1 MLKYSAHAR
10 RKGPGRSAK
19 VRFTQTLSGAK
30 VEKQAREGVCGL
42 RGRKVYG
49 AGRLALERK
58 LGKEYKRSEEA
69 RRLMTEGS

>member
-1 MLKYSAHAR
+1 MLKYSGHAT

-19 VRFTQTLSGAK
+19 ARFTQTSSGEK

-49 AGRLALERK
+49 AGRLALEGR

-69 RRLMTEGS
+69 RRSMTKGS